1 MTNTPATVAAGGAL
15 AALGNLKGAIQNVKA
30 AVVIA
35 GGTPILRLGRDGKW
49 VFGADNF
56 EPEDGS
62 RWMVNP
68 LSLRFGQVCWKV
80 IPQGSKEKP
89 ELYGKK
95 LVSVFGNPKPVG
107 GQAHDSNGNPV
118 NHDQHPWQDVVG
130 VDLLCVSGEDEG
142 EQVIYE
148 PSSTGGLRAMDD
160 LMDAISK
167 AQDEHPDRIVPIVEL
182 KSDSYPHPQYG
193 KTYVP
198 ILKIVDW
205 ATNDAIG
212 QATVA
217 PAEEAEV
224 KTETK
229 QPSKP
234 TEEPKTQEQSP
245 EAAASTSTGEGS
257 GERRRRRRAA

>member
-1 MTNTPATVAAGGAL
+1 MANTPAPAAAGGAL

-30 AVVIA
+30 AVIIA
-35 GGTPILRLGRDGKW
+35 GGDPILRLGRDGKW

-56 EPEDGS
+56 EPEEGS

-95 LVSVFGNPKPVG
+95 LVSVFGNAKPIG

-130 VDLLCVSGEDEG
+130 VDLLCISGEDEG

-182 KSDSYPHPQYG
+182 KSDSYNHAQYG
-193 KTYVP
+193 KTYIPV
-198 ILKIVDW
+198 LKIVDW

-212 QATVA
+212 QGAA
-217 PAEEAEV
+217 PAEEADT

-229 QPSKP
+229 QTSAAQ
-234 TEEPKTQEQSP
+234 TEAPEQT
-245 EAAASTSTGEGS
+245 AASEAPSTAEPQ